1 MKEMNDIL
9 ENPKHLKK
17 MAKSL
22 DSLIKDNPDCHHF
35 VTCFMGKKRDEN
47 GADHYFRKGWILP
60 DSDKLPILFK
70 RIPLHKGN
78 PACEKERITAC
89 CL

>member
-1 MKEMNDIL
+1 MNNIL

-17 MAKSL
+17 LAKSL
-22 DSLIKDNPDCHHF
+22 DSLIKANPDCHHF

-47 GADHYFRKGWILP
+47 GTDYYFWKGRIL
-60 DSDKLPILFK
+60 SYTSKLSILFK
-70 RIPLHKGN
+70 GVSIHQGN
-78 PACEKERITAC
+78 QACEKERITAC